1 MPEETT
7 TAEEKLNVEMPPTDI
22 LAEPQDDYK
31 ESDVFAWAN
40 NLFEYKEELS
50 VELFWINKNNVVYRT
65 KTDQSLTNQMQPLF
79 IDNTLELVLD
89 AAENGV
95 PVRDFSDGE
104 GEQGVI
110 YRVQWKRVEKLR
122 EVMHW
127 IRTQESE
134 IELFTEEEHDLKRL
148 KGSLVRV
155 NHPKLEKPFYIIKAI
170 SGGQMLKGQGTWMV
184 NGKVFKAFEAAALK
198 IPHEAHMLVLD
209 QDLYVFNPSKLDR
222 LFSYD
227 GKKNSIAEKKVQE
240 IEQHYKLSFADGL
253 DLQTAVA
260 GNKSL
265 INKLQ
270 NMEIGTVTQEQV
282 IDHAEELGVDLMADE
297 NGAIIIMNQKDLGK
311 FVNVLN
317 DDYMESNLTGAR
329 YEIIRKKPLKPAD
342 PEDMLTAGI

>member
-65 KTDQSLTNQMQPLF
+65 KTDQSLANQMQPLF

-342 PEDMLTAGI
+342 PDDMLTAGV